1 MPITGKQ
8 IADFAI
14 SCLGHP
20 YMYGVNGL
28 RITEALIQQKRR
40 QYPTKFS
47 DKKIAYLRTKIGQIA
62 YQCNS
67 FLTLPL
73 GVEKTANGWLANAA
87 QCGSISTI
95 PEMLGVSVH
104 YNGHVGI
111 YIGNGY
117 VVEARGTY
125 YGVVKTR
132 VDERPWKEWAMQP
145 NVAYNTMESE
155 DDFMIVCK
163 RGDIDSAGAMPYV
176 KAIQKGLLAL
186 GYVMK
191 NNSGSVFGADGIFG
205 EGTQNAV
212 RQFKKDV
219 GITTPSDEVTSN
231 DVVTMILALSESDG
245 DYKKGFAD
253 AKDQALKAIS
263 NL

>member
-1 MPITGKQ
+1 
-8 IADFAI
+8 
-14 SCLGHP
+14 
-20 YMYGVNGL
+20 MYGVNGL

-47 DKKIAYLRTKIGQIA
+47 DKKIAYLRTKVGQIA

-87 QCGSISTI
+87 RCGSISTI
-95 PEMLGVSVH
+95 PEVLGVSVH

-111 YIGNGY
+111 YVGNGY

-145 NVAYNTMESE
+145 NVAYNTTESE
-155 DDFMIVCK
+155 EAIMLIVGDKGIPVYQLQSGLNALGYSLGSFKDMKTGDLNGCDGVFGSVTETAVKNLQAKHDLVPSGKVDFETYGVLTE
-163 RGDIDSAGAMPYV
+163 DILKASGNLFQELE
-176 KAIQKGLLAL
+176 KTKKNIEQAIQKL
-186 GYVMK
+186 
-191 NNSGSVFGADGIFG
+191 NS
-205 EGTQNAV
+205 
-212 RQFKKDV
+212 
-219 GITTPSDEVTSN
+219 
-231 DVVTMILALSESDG
+231 
-245 DYKKGFAD
+245 
-253 AKDQALKAIS
+253 
-263 NL
+263 